1 MFIIGLAGCAAS
13 LSLEAALTAT
23 YVTPEK
29 LLHPNKAA
37 LGMSV
42 AAL

>member
-1 MFIIGLAGCAAS
+1 MIGLAGCAIS
-13 LSLEAALTAT
+13 LSLEAAMVAT

-37 LGMSV
+37 LGMAV